1 MAILHRQYGNPH
13 TLLSSNRK
21 EVKQMVSLKAG
32 DGTAFRKLF
41 NFVIKCQIIEV
52 DGHHNPLYT
61 PEIIW
66 TVLSKLLL
74 QLQNRWNHIT
84 LQL

>member
-1 MAILHRQYGNPH
+1 MAILHSQYGNQH
-13 TLLSSNRK
+13 TLLSSYREK
-21 EVKQMVSLKAG
+21 VKQMVPLKAG

-52 DGHHNPLYT
+52 DGHYKPLDT
-61 PEIIW
+61 PEIIC
-66 TVLSKLLL
+66 TFLSKLPL
-74 QLQNRWNHIT
+74 QLQNRWSRIT